1 MNKSQMKDIAEF
13 IVSFLIDRTGNELF
27 DSLRERRKIDK
38 ILQKD
43 SKKIEE
49 VFKSTKG
56 TDLYNL
62 VEEFIMVSV
71 FKEGAFYSPFEL
83 TIEQQDELWD
93 KFKSFINKESGD
105 QYVDVNYKNKI
116 VRCVNFHNEKLN
128 EIIMDDKTKIHIKMM
143 NRQNETVNKML
154 NDIINTLNTNTKLQ
168 TEDDELNFVVE
179 QLEAITKSYRYDINQ
194 LRKMQTYTMFGA
206 FSILLS
212 LGIFIPISLKGMENV
227 YPTIIMAIFLGVVFI
242 LLLIFWKRISKKL
255 DLLEERTEIIRASL
269 WNIHFEYYQ
278 SKMENGLKKIRQM

>member
-27 DSLRERRKIDK
+27 DSWRERKKVDK

-71 FKEGAFYSPFEL
+71 FKEGIFYSPFDL
-83 TIEQQDELWD
+83 TIEQQNELWE
-93 KFKSFINKESGD
+93 KFESFIKKESGD

-116 VRCVNFHNEKLN
+116 VRCVNFHNARLN

-143 NRQNETVNKML
+143 NKQNETVNKML

-194 LRKMQTYTMFGA
+194 LRKMQTYSMFGA

-227 YPTIIMAIFLGVVFI
+227 YPTIIMAIFLGIVFI

-255 DLLEERTEIIRASL
+255 HLLEERIEIIRTSL

-278 SKMENGLKKIRQM
+278 SKMENGLKKIRQL